1 MDFEF
6 SIGWMFAGLEITLA
20 GGLIVIFYRQIAH
33 NMANGVA
40 SYERIKLFGVI
51 TVVIGL
57 IITANL
63 HTLILSFLVDL
74 IFDK

>member
-6 SIGWMFAGLEITLA
+6 SIGWMFAGLAITLA